1 MISKITVLD
10 KFQGCILGGAIG
22 DACGK
27 PAEFVPRKVIG
38 YNVIFNFPEIPPLSP
53 DVMHPLSKLPEGS
66 YTDDTMLNLCQI
78 KYFINHYPDDPTPF
92 IVVRRA
98 LAYWYNLCERRRG
111 SIKKKLKL
119 KEHEVNRYATRY
131 AGTTTEEAA
140 KHFVKYPTQE
150 YSASKSNSCG
160 PITRLAPFLLFRG
173 FSDYP
178 IPAGYF
184 YSSITHNGPDALVST
199 SVLAGIIKLLFTET
213 SFSFNQLVDVINKS
227 VDDLEQSEMI
237 KPIKKRKEIQ
247 NACSKFRDKFIILQ
261 QLIKIGYFEQVLSI
275 GGTTNAIDVIL
286 TSIGILLITKGNFDD
301 TYHLIGCVGG
311 DADSVGSIACSLAGL
326 LKGKDGIDD
335 KLIEH
340 LDTKYQIGG
349 NKILD
354 LTKDFYKASLNCGF
368 GDHLKSGPFDEDKG
382 IIEKDI
388 KKIFKKII
396 RKKDN
401 FLTFGEICIMSETS
415 LISILKEIN
424 KRDKFIISET
434 GLLKMTKKGITNH
447 PICISS
453 FLENPK
459 NYGKTGNINRKFKI
473 AIKNISTIIKKPKD
487 ENERWL
493 MSNILECAGHSKS
506 IQVLKKYIELEE
518 KATSIQFNEICNKL
532 YDIAITARN
541 PAKAAEKLYKEL
553 SFIIVN
559 DNKKEFKNRYNISV
573 DPYRN
578 RTKNI
583 EELKKSI
590 HLGGEYFVY
599 LNENI
604 LGPIFKNHN
613 NIIQFN
619 HKQYY
624 EYPIPISIIPFA
636 KICSEC
642 EFFGIFIFPR
652 RNALC
657 IISGNETKLFTRQSG
672 MPISFKRYILD
683 KHYKE
688 MNSKWK
694 DVLSLAGGISNQ
706 AIYLSIC
713 LVMHTILTSDH
724 GCSLCIIRNDKSFLG
739 HKDRHKWL
747 MEPIRLSS
755 INNMQKVNMI
765 NDYLKSDGAVIVD
778 SQNNKIIAYGQTLS
792 VPNRNKVSIP
802 YDTEQKLYKEN
813 RGKRH
818 EAGAFYSTK
827 LNNNGI
833 VIVGSER
840 GDISI
845 FIKGEMISIL

>member
-401 FLTFGEICIMSETS
+401 FLTFGEI
-415 LISILKEIN
+415 
-424 KRDKFIISET
+424 
-434 GLLKMTKKGITNH
+434 
-447 PICISS
+447 
-453 FLENPK
+453 
-459 NYGKTGNINRKFKI
+459 

-755 INNMQKVNMI
+755 IITLQKETLIMNF
-765 NDYLKSDGAVIVD
+765 LKSDGAVIVD